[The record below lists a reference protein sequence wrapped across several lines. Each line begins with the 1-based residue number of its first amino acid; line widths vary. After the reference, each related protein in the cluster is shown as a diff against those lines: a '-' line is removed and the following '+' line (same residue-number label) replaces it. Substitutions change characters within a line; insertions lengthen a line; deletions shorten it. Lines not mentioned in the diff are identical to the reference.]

1 MTQLNEKQVKM
12 FAKTIMPFLYQ
23 LQEMQ
28 DLYESKF
35 RDKDQA
41 ETQELPEQE
50 SEIKDQAETQ
60 ELPEQESEITNE
72 NEVKPPC

>member
-35 RDKDQA
+35 GDKDQA

-50 SEIKDQAETQ
+50 SEM
-60 ELPEQESEITNE
+60 TNE

>member
-1 MTQLNEKQVKM
+1 MTQLNEKQIKLIT
-12 FAKTIMPFLYQ
+12 KTIMPFLYQ

-35 RDKDQA
+35 GDKDQGK
-41 ETQELPEQE
+41 TQELPVRE
-50 SEIKDQAETQ
+50 SEM
-60 ELPEQESEITNE
+60 TNE

>member
-1 MTQLNEKQVKM
+1 MTQLNEKQVMM

-50 SEIKDQAETQ
+50 SEI
-60 ELPEQESEITNE
+60 TNE

>member
-1 MTQLNEKQVKM
+1 M

-50 SEIKDQAETQ
+50 SEI
-60 ELPEQESEITNE
+60 TNE

>member
-41 ETQELPEQE
+41 ETQE
-50 SEIKDQAETQ
+50 
-60 ELPEQESEITNE
+60 SEITNE
-72 NEVKPPC
+72 NDVKPPC

>member
-41 ETQELPEQE
+41 ETQ
-50 SEIKDQAETQ
+50 
-60 ELPEQESEITNE
+60 
-72 NEVKPPC
+72 